1 MQASCWE
8 DTPGETLPPL
18 VGEHTADVCV
28 VGLGGAGLA
37 ALAAARARGLS
48 AIGVDAGQPGHGA
61 AGRNGGF
68 LIAGLASFHHHAVAR
83 FGRARAT
90 ALYRATSAE
99 LERIATTHAGLVR
112 RTGSLRIAADAAERE
127 DCRAQLEAMRGD
139 GLAAEPYDGE
149 EGRGLLFPGDAAY
162 DPLALC
168 RAEARAARAAGA
180 ALFGDSPVVPVTPG
194 SVRTVHAH
202 VACSSV
208 VVAVDGRLELLL
220 PALGDAVRSARLQM
234 LATAPLP
241 ERAGGL
247 RFPRPVYA
255 RGGYDYWQQ
264 LPDRTLAL
272 GGARDV
278 GGEEEWTTS
287 RATSAAVQDALDAIL
302 RERLG
307 VTAAVTHRWAATVAF
322 TRNGLPL
329 LARVADGVV
338 ACGAY
343 NGTGNLMSRL
353 CGRSA
358 LAIGLGERDEISN
371 LIGVL

>member
-1 MQASCWE
+1 MQPSRWE

-18 VGEHTADVCV
+18 VGEHAADVCV

-48 AIGVDAGQPGHGA
+48 AIGVDAGQPGNGA

-68 LIAGLASFHHHAVAR
+68 LIAGLASFHHDAAAR
-83 FGRARAT
+83 FGRARAK
-90 ALYRATSAE
+90 ALYRATADE
-99 LERIATTHAGLVR
+99 LERIAAAHASLVR
-112 RTGSLRIAADAAERE
+112 RTGSLRIAANAAERE
-127 DCRAQLEAMRGD
+127 DCRAQLEAMRAD
-139 GLAAEPYDGE
+139 GLAVEPHEGE
-149 EGRGLLFPGDAAY
+149 EGSGLLFPNDAAY

-168 RAEARAARAAGA
+168 REEARAARAAGA
-180 ALFGDSPVVPVTPG
+180 ALYGDSPAVSVTPG
-194 SVRTVHAH
+194 SVRTVHGH
-202 VACSSV
+202 VACGSV
-208 VVAVDGRLELLL
+208 VVAVDGGLELLL

-241 ERAGGL
+241 RRAGGL
-247 RFPRPVYA
+247 RFARPVYS

-278 GGEEEWTTS
+278 GGDEEWTTS
-287 RATSAAVQDALDAIL
+287 RATSAPVQEALDAIL

-322 TRNGLPL
+322 TRTGLPL

-358 LAIGLGERDEISN
+358 LGVALGERDS
-371 LIGVL
+371 LSSLVGVL